1 MGKIVILPQN
11 STIFHLILYMK
22 AKKMHKESTTTIIT
36 FLAFIVLVCVTLYVY
51 QAAYWLWFVCLIP
64 LFVVFGI
71 VINFFRYPERHFNG
85 DKIHDVIAPSD
96 GTIVCIEEVYEPD
109 YFKDKRILVSIFMS
123 VTNVHAQ
130 WCPLAGQVLK
140 CDHEDGRFKKAWLPK
155 ASNENERSTIVIKS
169 DAGPVI
175 LMRQVAGAV
184 ARRIVT
190 YLEAGE
196 RSEVDGELGF
206 IKFGSRI
213 DLYLPVDTEIKVSM
227 KQAVR
232 GNTTVIA
239 KL

>member
-1 MGKIVILPQN
+1 
-11 STIFHLILYMK
+11 MK
-22 AKKMHKESTTTIIT
+22 TKKMHKEGTTTIVT

-51 QAAYWLWFVCLIP
+51 QAAHWLWILSLVP
-64 LFVVFGI
+64 LVVTFGI
-71 VINFFRYPERHFNG
+71 VVNFFRYPERHFKG
-85 DKIHDVIAPSD
+85 DKLHDVIAPSD

-109 YFKDKRILVSIFMS
+109 YFKDKRIMISIFMS
-123 VTNVHAQ
+123 LTNVHAQ
-130 WCPLAGQVLK
+130 WCPMAGQVIK
-140 CDHEDGRFKKAWLPK
+140 SEHEDGRFKKAWLPK
-155 ASNENERSTIVIKS
+155 ASNENERSTIVIKT
-169 DAGPVI
+169 DAGPTI

-196 RSEVDGELGF
+196 RSEVDAELGF

-213 DLYLPVDTEIKVSM
+213 DVYLPLDAEILVKM

-232 GNTTVIA
+232 GNTTAIA

>member
-1 MGKIVILPQN
+1 
-11 STIFHLILYMK
+11 
-22 AKKMHKESTTTIIT
+22 MHKEGATTLSTL
-36 FLAFIVLVCVTLYVY
+36 LAFIILVAVTLYVY
-51 QAAYWLWFVCLIP
+51 QASITVWLICMVP
-64 LFVVFGI
+64 LVVVFAI
-71 VINFFRYPERHFNG
+71 VTNFFRYPERHFHG
-85 DKIHDVIAPSD
+85 DRLHDVIAPSD
-96 GTIVCIEEVYEPD
+96 GTIVCIEEVFEPD
-109 YFKDKRILVSIFMS
+109 YFKDKRILISIFMS

-140 CDHEDGRFKKAWLPK
+140 SEHEDGRFKKAYLPK

-175 LMRQVAGAV
+175 MMRQVAGAV

-196 RSEVDGELGF
+196 RSEIDGELGF

-213 DLYLPVDTEIKVSM
+213 DLYLPLDADIQVKM
-227 KQAVR
+227 NQAVR
-232 GNTTVIA
+232 GNTTTIA

>member
-1 MGKIVILPQN
+1 
-11 STIFHLILYMK
+11 MK
-22 AKKMHKESTTTIIT
+22 AKKMHKEGTTTILT
-36 FLAFIVLVCVTLYVY
+36 YLAFILLVCVTLYVY
-51 QAAYWLWFVCLIP
+51 HAYLWVWIATMLPLIVCFAI
-64 LFVVFGI
+64 VV
-71 VINFFRYPERHFNG
+71 NFFRYPERHYKG
-85 DKIHDVIAPSD
+85 DMVHEVIAPSD

-109 YFKDKRILVSIFMS
+109 YFKDRRIMISIFMS

-130 WCPLAGQVLK
+130 WCPLAGQCLLSE
-140 CDHEDGRFKKAWLPK
+140 HEDGRFKKAYLPK

-169 DAGPVI
+169 DAGPTI
-175 LMRQVAGAV
+175 MMRQVAGAV

-213 DLYLPVDTEIKVSM
+213 DLYLPLDTEILVKM
-227 KQAVR
+227 NQAVR
-232 GNTTVIA
+232 GNTTAIA

>member
-1 MGKIVILPQN
+1 
-11 STIFHLILYMK
+11 MK
-22 AKKMHKESTTTIIT
+22 NKKMHKEGTTTILT
-36 FLAFIVLVCVTLYVY
+36 GLAFIILVGITLYAY
-51 QAAYWLWFVCLIP
+51 QAPVWLWATAMIP
-64 LFVVFGI
+64 LII
-71 VINFFRYPERHFNG
+71 VQCIIINFFRYPERHFAG

-96 GTIVCIEEVYEPD
+96 GTIVCIEEVFEPD
-109 YFKDKRILVSIFMS
+109 YFKDKRIMISIFMS

-130 WCPLAGQVLK
+130 WCPLAGQCLVSE
-140 CDHEDGRFKKAWLPK
+140 HEDGRFKKAYLPK

-169 DAGPVI
+169 DAGPTI

-196 RSEVDGELGF
+196 RSEIDAELGF

-213 DLYLPVDTEIKVSM
+213 DVYLPLDADIQVKM

-232 GNTTVIA
+232 GNTTAIA
-239 KL
+239 KI

>member
-1 MGKIVILPQN
+1 ML
-11 STIFHLILYMK
+11 S
-22 AKKMHKESTTTIIT
+22 
-36 FLAFIVLVCVTLYVY
+36 FLAFIILVGVTLYVY
-51 QAAYWLWFVCLIP
+51 ESPHWLWILTMVP
-64 LFVVFGI
+64 LLFLFGI
-71 VINFFRYPERHFNG
+71 VVNFFRYPERHFKG
-85 DKIHDVIAPSD
+85 DMLHDVIAPSD
-96 GTIVCIEEVYEPD
+96 GTIVCIEEVFEPD
-109 YFKDKRILVSIFMS
+109 YFKDKRIMISIFMS

-130 WCPLAGQVLK
+130 WCPLAGQVLLSE
-140 CDHEDGRFKKAWLPK
+140 HEDGRFKKAWLPK

-169 DAGPVI
+169 DAGPTI

-213 DLYLPVDTEIKVSM
+213 DVYLPLDAEILVQM

-232 GNTTVIA
+232 GNTTPIA

>member
-1 MGKIVILPQN
+1 
-11 STIFHLILYMK
+11 MK
-22 AKKMHKESTTTIIT
+22 NKKMHKEGTTTILT
-36 FLAFIVLVCVTLYVY
+36 CLAFILLVGVTLFVY
-51 QAAYWLWFVCLIP
+51 ESPIWLWAVILVPLIT
-64 LFVVFGI
+64 VFGI
-71 VINFFRYPERHFNG
+71 VVNFFRYPERHFQG

-109 YFKDKRILVSIFMS
+109 YFKDKRLLISIFMS

-130 WCPLAGQVLK
+130 WCPLAGQ
-140 CDHEDGRFKKAWLPK
+140 CIMSEHEDGRFKKAYLPK

-169 DAGPVI
+169 DAGPTI
-175 LMRQVAGAV
+175 MMRQVAGAV

-213 DLYLPVDTEIKVSM
+213 DVYLPLDAEILVKM

-232 GNTTVIA
+232 GNTTTIA

>member
-1 MGKIVILPQN
+1 
-11 STIFHLILYMK
+11 MK
-22 AKKMHKESTTTIIT
+22 AKKMHKEGTTTILT
-36 FLAFIVLVCVTLYVY
+36 YLAFILLVCVTLYVY
-51 QAAYWLWFVCLIP
+51 HAYLWVWIATMLPLIVCFAI
-64 LFVVFGI
+64 VV
-71 VINFFRYPERHFNG
+71 NFFRYPERHYKG
-85 DKIHDVIAPSD
+85 DMVHEVIAPSD

-109 YFKDKRILVSIFMS
+109 YFKDKRIMISIFMS

-130 WCPLAGQVLK
+130 WCPLAGQCLLSE
-140 CDHEDGRFKKAWLPK
+140 HEDGRFKKAYLPK

-169 DAGPVI
+169 DAGPTI
-175 LMRQVAGAV
+175 MMRQVAGAV

-213 DLYLPVDTEIKVSM
+213 DLYLPLDTEIFVKM
-227 KQAVR
+227 NQAVR
-232 GNTTVIA
+232 GNTTAIA